1 MSKRNK
7 VLLGGGGVVFLI
19 ALVLVSASAKREK
32 GIEVRL
38 ETVGRRD
45 LVAAVTASG
54 KIQPKKKVDISADIT
69 GRITRIAV
77 REGDMVQKGQFLLQI
92 DPTVY
97 QANLERSNAAMSSAQ
112 AGAVQAQASRDQS
125 QRALAR
131 TKELREQNPN
141 LISQE
146 QLEQAQTAFDIAQAN
161 LTAAEHLVEQSR
173 AGLQEARDQLAKT
186 HLVAPMS
193 GRVTRLAVE
202 EGEVAVPGTFSRD
215 VGLLLTI
222 SDLSVIQTKV
232 QVDETDVVRVHLGDS
247 VEVTIDAFPDT
258 AFVGRVT
265 KISNSAVLTAASQAT
280 GQNDRAVDY
289 EVEITLSNPPGE
301 VRPDLSSTARIITD
315 TRKQALAIPIIALTV
330 RENTPISTEQRPNR
344 GEAQAA
350 TPAPAGADTSRRTAG
365 GNKKET
371 EGVFLVHRGV
381 ATFHPV
387 KVGIAG
393 EEHFEVMEGVQQG
406 DTIVAG
412 PYQAIRDLKEG
423 ARVRASKESSD
434 TTARGGRRS

>member
-7 VLLGGGGVVFLI
+7 VLLGSGII
-19 ALVLVSASAKREK
+19 ALVVVLIVVSASAKGEK
-32 GIEVRL
+32 GQEVRF

-54 KIQPKKKVDISADIT
+54 KIQPKKKVDVSADIT

-77 REGDMVQKGQFLLQI
+77 REGDLVQKGQFLLQI
-92 DPTVY
+92 DPTIY
-97 QANLERSNAAMSSAQ
+97 EANMQRANAAMSSSE
-112 AGAVQAQASRDQS
+112 AGAVQARASRDQS
-125 QRALAR
+125 QRALQR
-131 TKELREQNPN
+131 TKELHEQNPN

-146 QLEQAQTAFDIAQAN
+146 QLEQAQTAFDIAEAN
-161 LTAAEHLVEQSR
+161 HTAATHLVEQAR

-186 HLVAPMS
+186 HLVAPMT

-202 EGEVAVPGTFSRD
+202 EGEVAVPGTFSRET
-215 VGLLLTI
+215 GLLLTI

-232 QVDETDVVRVHLGDS
+232 QVDETDVVRLHMGDS

-258 AFVGRVT
+258 TFVGRVT
-265 KISNSAVLTAASQAT
+265 KVSNSAILTAASQVGGAAS
-280 GQNDRAVDY
+280 DRAVDY
-289 EVEITLSNPPGE
+289 EVEITLSNPPAE
-301 VRPDLSSTARIITD
+301 VRPDLSATARIITD

-330 RENTPISTEQRPNR
+330 RENTPVSTEQKPAR
-344 GEAQAA
+344 GAAQAA
-350 TPAPAGADTSRRTAG
+350 APADTSRRG
-365 GNKKET
+365 GANKKEA
-371 EGVFLVHRGV
+371 EGVFLVHHGV

-393 EEHFEVMEGVQQG
+393 EEHFEVMDGVHQG

-423 ARVRASKESSD
+423 ARVKPSRESND
-434 TTARGGRRS
+434 TTNRARRS

>member
-7 VLLGGGGVVFLI
+7 VLLGGGGAVLLI
-19 ALVLVSASAKREK
+19 ILVMVSASAKREK
-32 GIEVRL
+32 GIEVRF
-38 ETVGRRD
+38 ETVGRKD

-69 GRITRIAV
+69 GRITRIGV
-77 REGDMVQKGQFLLQI
+77 REGDFVQKGQFLLQI
-92 DPTVY
+92 DPTIY
-97 QANLERSNAAMSSAQ
+97 QANLQRAQAAMSQAE
-112 AGAVQAQASRDQS
+112 AGAVQARATRDQS
-125 QRALAR
+125 ARALTR
-131 TKELREQNPN
+131 TKELHEQNPN

-146 QLEQAQTAFDIAQAN
+146 QLEQAQTASDIADAN
-161 LTAAEHLVEQSR
+161 LTASQHLVEQSR

-186 HLVAPMS
+186 HLVAPMA

-202 EGEVAVPGTFSRD
+202 EGEVAVPGTFSRET
-215 VGLLLTI
+215 GLLLTI

-232 QVDETDVVRVHLGDS
+232 QVDETDVVRLHLGDS

-258 AFVGRVT
+258 TFIGRVT
-265 KISNSAVLTAASQAT
+265 KVSNSAILTAASAVGGSQS
-280 GQNDRAVDY
+280 DRAVDY
-289 EVEITLSNPPGE
+289 EVEITLSNPPSE
-301 VRPDLSSTARIITD
+301 VRPDLSATARIVTD

-330 RENTPISTEQRPNR
+330 RDNTPISTEQRPAR
-344 GEAQAA
+344 GTAAAA
-350 TPAPAGADTSRRTAG
+350 TPAPADSSRHG
-365 GNKKET
+365 GNKKEA
-371 EGVFLVHRGV
+371 EGVFLVHNGV

-393 EEHFEVMEGVQQG
+393 EENFEVVEGVHQG

-423 ARVRASKESSD
+423 ARVRPSKESGD
-434 TTARGGRRS
+434 TTSRRRS

>member
-7 VLLGGGGVVFLI
+7 VLLGGGGAVLLI
-19 ALVLVSASAKREK
+19 ILVMVSASAKREK
-32 GIEVRL
+32 GIEVRF

-54 KIQPKKKVDISADIT
+54 KIQPKKKVDVSADIT

-77 REGDMVQKGQFLLQI
+77 REGDYVQKGQFLLQI
-92 DPTVY
+92 DPTIY
-97 QANLERSNAAMSSAQ
+97 QANLQRAQAAMSSAE
-112 AGAVQAQASRDQS
+112 AGAVQARATRDQS
-125 QRALAR
+125 QRALTR
-131 TKELREQNPN
+131 TKELHEQNPN

-146 QLEQAQTAFDIAQAN
+146 QLEQAQTAFDIADAN
-161 LTAAEHLVEQSR
+161 LTASQHLVEQAR

-186 HLVAPMS
+186 HLVAPMA

-202 EGEVAVPGTFSRD
+202 EGEVAVPGTFSRET
-215 VGLLLTI
+215 GLLLTV
-222 SDLSVIQTKV
+222 SDLSVIQTTV
-232 QVDETDVVRVHLGDS
+232 QVDETDVVRLHMGDS

-258 AFVGRVT
+258 TFVGRVT
-265 KISNSAVLTAASQAT
+265 KVSNSAILTAASAAAA
-280 GQNDRAVDY
+280 GQSDRAVDY
-289 EVEITLSNPPGE
+289 QVEITLANPPSE
-301 VRPDLSSTARIITD
+301 VRPDLSATARIVTD

-330 RENTPISTEQRPNR
+330 RENTPVSTEQRPAR
-344 GEAQAA
+344 GTAQAA
-350 TPAPAGADTSRRTAG
+350 THAPADTGHRQGA
-365 GNKKET
+365 NKKEA
-371 EGVFLVHRGV
+371 EGVFLVHNGV

-393 EEHFEVMEGVQQG
+393 EEHFEVVEGVHQG

-423 ARVRASKESSD
+423 ARVRPSRESND
-434 TTARGGRRS
+434 TTGRRRS